1 MPLESVVSVSVFVP
15 VVANAQPGAEGA
27 VKITDTPTDGFPFTV
42 TSATSG
48 AEKAVPTVVLW
59 PDPLDT
65 TRTGGGVVCVL
76 LQSVRIA
83 NSMQV
88 SSAATIRGSFVKQ
101 LLMDSLLKSVVL
113 GYRLTVTARGY
124 NRTGS
129 ETL

>member
-1 MPLESVVSVSVFVP
+1 MPLESVVTVSVFVSL
-15 VVANAQPGAEGA
+15 ANVQPGPEGA

-48 AEKAVPTVVLW
+48 AEKAVPIVVLW

-65 TRTGGGVVCVL
+65 TRSGGGVVCVL

-88 SSAATIRGSFVKQ
+88 SSAATIRGNFVKQ
-101 LLMDSLLKSVVL
+101 LLMDSLLKS
-113 GYRLTVTARGY
+113 
-124 NRTGS
+124 
-129 ETL
+129 

>member
-1 MPLESVVSVSVFVP
+1 MPLESVVTVSVFVSL
-15 VVANAQPGAEGA
+15 ANVQPGSDEVT

-48 AEKAVPTVVLW
+48 AEKAVPTGVLW

-88 SSAATIRGSFVKQ
+88 SSAATIRGSFV
-101 LLMDSLLKSVVL
+101 
-113 GYRLTVTARGY
+113 
-124 NRTGS
+124 
-129 ETL
+129 